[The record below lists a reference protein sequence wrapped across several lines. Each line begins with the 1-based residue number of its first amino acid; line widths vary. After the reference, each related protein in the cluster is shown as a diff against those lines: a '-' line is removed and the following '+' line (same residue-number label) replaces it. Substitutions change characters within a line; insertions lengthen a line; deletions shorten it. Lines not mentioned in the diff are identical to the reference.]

1 MCLQNRGKIKLI
13 DIQTKSISND
23 ILGDYANYVIC
34 TVDSICSKKE
44 EPEHFFENKR
54 HRCRTFQLYV
64 MLEKVFGYLLPPMTM
79 FQEENFSGL
88 FKFIDNSIQIFY
100 TSSELFI
107 NASQYELHILSS
119 LIQPRVELMR
129 QAIRLSD
136 PVELINLRCEAY
148 HVPGKLEL
156 EINKNTH
163 KNAVEKIRATY
174 LNYC

>member
-1 MCLQNRGKIKLI
+1 
-13 DIQTKSISND
+13 
-23 ILGDYANYVIC
+23 
-34 TVDSICSKKE
+34 
-44 EPEHFFENKR
+44 
-54 HRCRTFQLYV
+54 
-64 MLEKVFGYLLPPMTM
+64 MTM